1 MDLRRRM
8 RAELAK
14 VSPAV
19 RLAASLEACE
29 RLKPQ
34 LHCAAAILFFAPLP
48 DELDLWPVLEDAL
61 ARGISCALPSFNS
74 TTQTYSARLITN
86 LENQIV
92 PGQFGVREP
101 HPSCTEIPMDQFNL
115 ILVPGMAF
123 DLEGNRLG
131 RGLGFYDRILA
142 NISRLKCGVCH
153 DGQLFPKIPS
163 ESSDV
168 RLDFVLTPSKLVRC
182 KS

>member
-1 MDLRRRM
+1 M

-29 RLKPQ
+29 RLQPQ
-34 LHCAAAILFFAPLP
+34 LHSAAAILFFAPLQ

-61 ARGISCALPSFNS
+61 SRGILCALPSFNT
-74 TTQTYSARLITN
+74 TTQAYSARLITDLN
-86 LENQIV
+86 KQIV

-101 HPSCTEIPMDQFNL
+101 HPSCAEIPMDQFNL
-115 ILVPGMAF
+115 ILVPGIAF
-123 DLEGNRLG
+123 DLKGNRLG
-131 RGLGFYDRILA
+131 RGAGFYDRILA
-142 NISRLKCGVCH
+142 NVSRLKCGVCH
-153 DGQLFPKIPS
+153 DGQLLPEIPS
-163 ESSDV
+163 EPSDV
-168 RLDFVLTPSKLVRC
+168 RLDFVLTPSRLVRC